1 MLEWIVSLLLLG
13 ALVAY
18 IVMDYHS
25 RRYERDALRALRVE
39 NQHLQRYV
47 DEHVSKQKA
56 DTTFTA
62 TLEKVGIDSIEDSL
76 HGMISRAQSEI
87 LIVTPWIKEAAWQRI
102 KGRVSKFCKDGG
114 ALKVYIRGIDEDFSA
129 SRSDRSVVDEIRRF
143 GGVVTCVPDLHAKL
157 YVIDRHEAL
166 ITSAN
171 LTRSGLDFGYEAGVW
186 TCNPALVQEACRFV
200 ETLAG

>member
-18 IVMDYHS
+18 VVMDYHS

-39 NQHLQRYV
+39 NKHLQRYV
-47 DEHVSKQKA
+47 DEYLFKQKA

-62 TLEKVGIDSIEDSL
+62 TLEKAGIDSIENSL

-102 KGRVSKFCKDGG
+102 KGRVTKFCKDGG
-114 ALKVYIRGIDEDFSA
+114 ALKVYIRGIDEDFSS
-129 SRSDRSVVDEIRRF
+129 SRCDLSAIEEIRHY
-143 GGVVTCVPDLHAKL
+143 GGVVTCVPQLHAKI
-157 YVIDRHEAL
+157 YVIDRREAL
-166 ITSAN
+166 VTSAN

-186 TCNPALVQEACRFV
+186 TCNPSLVQDVCRFV
-200 ETLAG
+200 EMLAG